1 MNLKSTVRGLQ
12 TLARNVSIVYKGFK
26 TLKKTNR
33 TPEQSYQSMRNLF
46 VQTNGRSNDLI
57 SKLVSNKGYKDLDIR
72 GVLGIN
78 DRAQLEQVVQDID
91 ENGYHVFSSKLPDE
105 MVQAIYHYAKST
117 PVGYLKTTAE
127 QTGSLPEKVLFD
139 EKNPISP
146 RYDFSQQQII
156 ECETLQKLIFD
167 PSILAVAQG
176 YLKTKP
182 LLDLI
187 AMWWSAPFHGA
198 AKSEAAQM
206 YHFDLDRIKFLK
218 FFFYITDVD
227 SETGPHCYVRKSHKR
242 LPPTLLKDGRHTD
255 ADVEAAFGKEN
266 MVELCGE
273 RGSIIA
279 VDTRGLHKGKDL
291 TRDKRLLFQI
301 EFANSMFGQYY
312 PPCKK
317 PDLTTELESQYQ
329 KYKYTYQELMESR

>member
-1 MNLKSTVRGLQ
+1 MNLKSIVRGFR
-12 TLARNVSIVYKGFK
+12 TLARNVRIVYKGFK
-26 TLKKTNR
+26 SLKKTNR

-46 VQTNGRSNDLI
+46 VQTNGRSNDII
-57 SKLVSNKGYKDLDIR
+57 SRLVSNKGYKDLNIS
-72 GVLGIN
+72 GVLGIK
-78 DRAQLEQVVQDID
+78 DRAELERVVHDID
-91 ENGYHVFSSKLPDE
+91 ENGYHVFSNKLPDK
-105 MVQAIYHYAKST
+105 MVEAIYQYAKAT
-117 PVGYLKTTAE
+117 PIGYIKTTTEEAE
-127 QTGSLPEKVLFD
+127 PLPEKVIFD

-156 ECETLQKLIFD
+156 ECEALQKLIFD

-198 AKSEAAQM
+198 SKSEAAQM

-242 LPPTLLKDGRHTD
+242 LPPSLLKDGRHTD
-255 ADVEAAFGKEN
+255 ADVEAAFGREN
-266 MVELCGE
+266 MVELCGT

-291 TRDKRLLFQI
+291 TKDKRLLFQI
-301 EFANSMFGQYY
+301 EFSNSMFGQYY
-312 PPCKK
+312 PPNKK
-317 PDLTTELESQYQ
+317 PAMRPELEAQFQ
-329 KYKYTYQELMESR
+329 KYKHSYEQILS